1 MNTMLDEIKGLGDWV
16 GEAPP
21 QTAPPARLDENRVHQ
36 MDCLEGMKLMA
47 DNSVDLIVTDP
58 PYFIEA
64 LKENMQDVTLRRS
77 SKNNIFFNEFD
88 HFKDLEDYQNFIYKC
103 LAEFKRILK
112 DKAQVYMF
120 FSYHHLDWAIRK
132 IKDMD
137 FRYYKPLIWYKPGT
151 MGVFPNQY
159 GCNYEVILWFR
170 KKGDMGEVK
179 LNIGNSQRDVF
190 KMNSTIVS
198 YRKECGFHPTPKP
211 FTIVQRFVKN
221 GSNEGDLICDPF
233 MGSGTTAVAA
243 KFSQRRYIGF
253 EINADYIKICEK
265 RLAQMPLF
273 SFMEG
278 ETHVINQEGR
288 NNSLP
293 TEEGASIVQ
302 GNRRGDLHEGEI
314 CGEHNSPEHP
324 EGPGL

>member
-1 MNTMLDEIKGLGDWV
+1 MPDEIKGLGEWV
-16 GEAPP
+16 GETPP
-21 QTAPPARLDENRVHQ
+21 QTAPARLEDNRVHKL
-36 MDCLEGMKLMA
+36 DCLEGMKLMA

-64 LKENMQDVTLRRS
+64 LKENLKEATIRGS
-77 SKNNIFFNEFD
+77 SRNSIFYNEFD
-88 HFKDLEDYQNFIYKC
+88 HFKDLEDYQAFISKV
-103 LAEFKRILK
+103 LVEFQRILK

-132 IKDMD
+132 IKDMG
-137 FRYYKPLIWYKPGT
+137 FRYYKPIIWYKPDI

-170 KKGDMGEVK
+170 KKGDTGEVK
-179 LNIGNSQRDVF
+179 LNIGNAQRDVF
-190 KMNSTIVS
+190 KINSTTIS

-211 FTIVQRFVKN
+211 FAIIKQFIKN
-221 GSNEGDLICDPF
+221 GSNEGDLVCDPF

-253 EINADYIKICEK
+253 EINAEYIKICEK

-278 ETHVINQEGR
+278 ETYVNNTEGGD
-288 NNSLP
+288 NGLP
-293 TEEGASIVQ
+293 TEEGAGIMQ
-302 GNRRGDLHEGEI
+302 GDRRGDMHEGEI
-314 CGEHNSPEHP
+314 RGEHNSPEHP
-324 EGPGL
+324 ERGGL